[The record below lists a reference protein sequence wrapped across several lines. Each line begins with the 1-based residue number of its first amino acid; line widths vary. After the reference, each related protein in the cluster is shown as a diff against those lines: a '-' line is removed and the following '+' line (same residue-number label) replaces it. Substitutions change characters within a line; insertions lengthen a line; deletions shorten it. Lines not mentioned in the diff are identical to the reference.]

1 MNYIANGNVFVNE
14 INKADGTQYQ
24 GILGGGTLF
33 AFCGMYLYSD
43 SCVYVS
49 PKGTDWDQWF
59 KEWETRNEVSHDGL
73 IPFNNKTTIA
83 RLTYLPDGQWHEYFD
98 YGPTSEQKEILK
110 KQQREMIEKQLGKG
124 AKGLYI
130 CNKLND
136 VSYWDY
142 FARLKNKYNFNSMLE
157 LDTADCIANNLDEL
171 INKVLPYIDIYSLNK
186 PESFTL
192 FGVSSEEDAIN
203 EILKIAKP
211 CYYRVGKK
219 GAYMISNGDAVFCP
233 SINPFPKLDETDPT
247 GCGNCSTGAAL
258 FAFAEGYSNARIA
271 AYASVAAG
279 YNVMQY
285 GPYPDFSYNTRRDA
299 KKLAEKISK
308 EIESVK

>member
-14 INKADGTQYQ
+14 INKADGTQYE

-49 PKGTDWDQWF
+49 PMGTDWEHWF
-59 KEWETRNEVSHDGL
+59 KRWETDNGVSHDGL
-73 IPFNNKTTIA
+73 IPFNNQTTIA

-98 YGPTSEQKEILK
+98 FGPSTDQKKLLV
-110 KQQREMIEKQLGKG
+110 KQQREMIENQLAKG

-130 CNKLND
+130 CNKIND
-136 VSYWDY
+136 EDYWNY
-142 FARLKNKYNFNSMLE
+142 FDKLKRKYHFKTMLE
-157 LDTADCIANNLDEL
+157 LDTADCIAINLDKL
-171 INKVLPYIDIYSLNK
+171 ISKVLPYIDIFSLNR
-186 PESFTL
+186 PESFSL
-192 FGVSSEEDAIN
+192 FDVNSEEDAIKK
-203 EILKIAKP
+203 ILEIAKP

-219 GAYMISNGDAVFCP
+219 GAYMISNGNYVFCP
-233 SINPFPKLDETDPT
+233 SINPFPELKEVDPT

-258 FAFAEGYSNARIA
+258 FAFSEGYSNAKIA

-285 GPYPDFSYNTRRDA
+285 GPYPDFSSNTRNNA

-308 EIESVK
+308 EIENN